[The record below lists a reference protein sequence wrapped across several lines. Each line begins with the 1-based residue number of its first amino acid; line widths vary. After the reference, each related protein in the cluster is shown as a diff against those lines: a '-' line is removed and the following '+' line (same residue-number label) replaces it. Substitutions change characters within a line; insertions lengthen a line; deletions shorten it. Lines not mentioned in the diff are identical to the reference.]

1 MPALPKQLGS
11 KRQAILLGVLAVVL
25 CLALVRWRPG
35 GDAPAPAAP
44 AKSTATTHAGAA
56 RPFGAD
62 ASGDD
67 APAPSRARRG
77 AAKEVNPDDVPV
89 ISVADLAPTTERTS
103 SDPGRDLFE
112 LRDPTRPPPPTPT
125 PAPIAPGDVRF
136 VGPLPPPPPT
146 PTPAP
151 PEIAFKFI
159 GTFGPKDH
167 PIAVVQ
173 QGEQVLNVRAGDKL
187 FGKFILRKVGFES
200 IDVGFV
206 GFPESETRRLGI
218 TP

>member
-11 KRQAILLGVLAVVL
+11 RRQAILLGALAVVL

-35 GDAPAPAAP
+35 GDTPAAAAP
-44 AKSTATTHAGAA
+44 AKVSAASRSAPA
-56 RPFGAD
+56 RPFGGD
-62 ASGDD
+62 ASADD
-67 APAPSRARRG
+67 APQAQRARRG
-77 AAKEVNPDDVPV
+77 AKEVNPDDVPV
-89 ISVADLAPTTERTS
+89 VSVADLDPAKEKAG

-112 LRDPTRPPPPTPT
+112 LRDPTRPPLPTAT
-125 PAPIAPGDVRF
+125 PAPPPPGDTRF
-136 VGPLPPPPPT
+136 IGPLPPPPPT

-151 PEIAFKFI
+151 PAIAFKFI
-159 GTFGPKDH
+159 GTFGPKEH

-173 QGEQVLNVRAGDKL
+173 EGEQVLNVRAGDTL
-187 FGKFILRKVGFES
+187 FGKFILKKVGYES